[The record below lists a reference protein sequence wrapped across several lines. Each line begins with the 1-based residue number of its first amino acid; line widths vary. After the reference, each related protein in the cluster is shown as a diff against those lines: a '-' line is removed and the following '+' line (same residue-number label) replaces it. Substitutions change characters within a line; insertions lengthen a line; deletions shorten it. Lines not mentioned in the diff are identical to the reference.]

1 MDLSGASVA
10 VLGQGNV
17 AMDVAR
23 ILLTPV
29 DILRKTDITEH
40 ALGTLAQSKV
50 KHVHL
55 IGRRGP
61 LQAAFTIK
69 ELREQIK
76 LPECK
81 TVWRSSDFT
90 HIEDIVKALPRPRKR
105 ITELMLKSLS
115 EMDGKLPPHKKIFF
129 PIFCRSPVKFLTS
142 DSGRL
147 KGIELALNK
156 LIGDDIL
163 TKSCISTEQREI
175 LNCNMVL
182 RSIGYKSIQVDDD
195 INFDTKLGHVV
206 SKFGRV
212 LATDSS
218 SGMEMDGSIIDPG
231 LYVTGWLRT
240 GPVGVILST
249 MSSAFEVSENIC
261 KDFATNLLK
270 GDVKKDGF
278 EGLNHVFNKNN
289 TQVVNWDS
297 WEKID
302 REEIKMGEKIG
313 KPREKI
319 CDVKKMLDLCN

>member
-1 MDLSGASVA
+1 
-10 VLGQGNV
+10 
-17 AMDVAR
+17 
-23 ILLTPV
+23 
-29 DILRKTDITEH
+29 
-40 ALGTLAQSKV
+40 
-50 KHVHL
+50 
-55 IGRRGP
+55 
-61 LQAAFTIK
+61 
-69 ELREQIK
+69 
-76 LPECK
+76 
-81 TVWRSSDFT
+81 
-90 HIEDIVKALPRPRKR
+90 
-105 ITELMLKSLS
+105 MLKSLS
-115 EMDGKLPPHKKIFF
+115 EMGGNLPPHKKIFF

-182 RSIGYKSIQVDDD
+182 RSIGYKSVQVDND

-212 LATDSS
+212 LAMDNR
-218 SGMEMDGSIIDPG
+218 GMEMDGSIIDPG

-249 MSSAFEVSENIC
+249 MSSAFEVGENIC
-261 KDFATNLLK
+261 KDFATNFLK

-278 EGLNHVFNKNN
+278 NGLDFNKNN
-289 TQVVNWDS
+289 TQVVDWNS

-302 REEIKMGEKIG
+302 KEEIKIGEKIG

-319 CDVKKMLDLCN
+319 CDVKKMLDLCS